1 MGDIPKSRDAKH
13 PILRQLLIP
22 FYRST
27 MLRKQRREAKVREN
41 VGKIKANR
49 AAAADVKELRRR
61 GILK

>member
-13 PILRQLLIP
+13 PILRQLLVP

-27 MLRKQRREAKVREN
+27 MLRRQRREAAVKQN

-49 AAAADVKELRRR
+49 SAAQEVKDLKKR